1 MKKIIVI
8 ILIIVAIII
17 YVKYLIITDNI
28 SIIQINRNELNIEKL
43 RLKEPIVIIDKIE
56 KEYIREIFINE
67 EIKKKEIKK
76 TWERADSKY
85 IIIYSKEDINIYI
98 CKKKEIRKI
107 EPNNND
113 DIIEIKLKKGRSIIL
128 PYMWY
133 YSIGEKEKVLVYE
146 IDDIVTKLLK
156 YII

>member
-8 ILIIVAIII
+8 VLIIVVIII

-28 SIIQINRNELNIEKL
+28 SIIQINREELNIEKL
-43 RLKEPIVIIDKIE
+43 RLKEPIVIIDKIG
-56 KEYIREIFINE
+56 KEYIREKFINE

-76 TWERADSKY
+76 IWERAESKY

-98 CKKKEIRKI
+98 CKNKEIRKR
-107 EPNNND
+107 EPNNKD
-113 DIIEIKLKKGRSIIL
+113 DIIEIKLKKDRSIIL

-133 YSIGEKEKVLVYE
+133 YSIEDKEKVLVYE